1 MWVLIIGILM
11 IVLTVAIHAIGS
23 AYWLEYLADRLKRHA
38 NSQQSLHLSRG
49 ILSTA
54 VVLLMLH
61 VVEVFL
67 WASVYISLPGHAGL
81 RNYAEAV
88 YFSMVTLTTLGYGDI
103 TLSAK
108 WQLLAG
114 MEAMVGILVFGL
126 TTAIL
131 FAVIQRSWKFKHL
144 ADKPGKH
151 GINSTRN

>member
-1 MWVLIIGILM
+1 MWVLTIGILM
-11 IVLTVAIHAIGS
+11 IVVTVSIHAIGS
-23 AYWLEYLADRLKRHA
+23 GYWLGYLGGRIKHRAH
-38 NSQQSLHLSRG
+38 SHQSLNISRG

-61 VVEVFL
+61 IVEVLL

-81 RNYAEAV
+81 SNYAEAV

-103 TLSAK
+103 TLSVQ

-126 TTAIL
+126 TTATL

-151 GINSTRN
+151 GIDSTRS

>member
-1 MWVLIIGILM
+1 MWVLTIGILM
-11 IVLTVAIHAIGS
+11 IVVTVAIHAIGS
-23 AYWLEYLADRLKRHA
+23 AYWLEYLADRIKHRAH
-38 NSQQSLHLSRG
+38 SHQSLHISRG
-49 ILSTA
+49 ILYTA

-61 VVEVFL
+61 VVEVLL

-81 RNYAEAV
+81 NNYAQAV

-103 TLSAK
+103 TLSVR

-114 MEAMVGILVFGL
+114 MEAMVGIMVFGL

-144 ADKPGKH
+144 ADKRGNH
-151 GINSTRN
+151 GIDSTKS